1 MKERYKNN
9 VNGYVLLIVVKLYT
23 KRFSRLLI
31 QREIVVKVTKRK
43 ALVGRACG
51 ANFLPRLGE
60 SKGCPV

>member
-31 QREIVVKVTKRK
+31 QREIAVKVTKRK
-43 ALVGRACG
+43 TLIGRACG
-51 ANFLPRLGE
+51 ATFPPHPGE
-60 SKGCPV
+60 SKERLV

>member
-31 QREIVVKVTKRK
+31 QREIAVKVTKRK
-43 ALVGRACG
+43 TLIGRVCG
-51 ANFLPRLGE
+51 ATFLPRPRK
-60 SKGCPV
+60 SKGRLV